1 VLSLFSELRPQTR
14 HTPSPWPQ
22 IITSPPT
29 TRNKLSRVCSPRVAC
44 PAPHAAFS
52 LQVFRLAWRD
62 RVLLAV
68 PVCHHEPALLITL
81 IGMQA
86 ADHVDPCLSCS
97 ERILQRTAR
106 ISPGYRV
113 STALGPR
120 HAALQRHSSQLL
132 QPFDGVRG
140 SPITAHGQGRSRA
153 ARWPSLSL
161 LS

>member
-1 VLSLFSELRPQTR
+1 MAADQRVFPRLATNSVESAG
-14 HTPSPWPQ
+14 HDSHV
-22 IITSPPT
+22 SA
-29 TRNKLSRVCSPRVAC
+29 SRSFFA
-44 PAPHAAFS
+44 S
-52 LQVFRLAWRD
+52 VFRLAWRD